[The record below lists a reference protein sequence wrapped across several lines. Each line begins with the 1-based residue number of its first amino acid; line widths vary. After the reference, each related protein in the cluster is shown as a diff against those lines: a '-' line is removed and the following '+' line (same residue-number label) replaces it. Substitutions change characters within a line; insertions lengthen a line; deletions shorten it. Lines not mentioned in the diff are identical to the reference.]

1 MTEETRVTE
10 AGHDDAREV
19 PVCPFRLADVPV
31 GEDRAAGWGMVR
43 DAGEVVE
50 IDGAVFLTS
59 WAAVEEGAR
68 HPEVF
73 SSARAFDTL
82 GSPLPL
88 VPIAID
94 PPDHVRYRRLLD
106 PFFAPRRLAP
116 LEPRLRT
123 QIGEL
128 IDGLADRP
136 AFDVIADLAVPY
148 PSQVFLTL
156 FGLPLSDRERLLA
169 WKDGLLKAI
178 DPTGGELAPDAMEAA
193 IGLFEYVQRSVTERR
208 HGDGDD
214 LMTQLL
220 QVTDEGG
227 LTDEDVIGLSFLFVL
242 AGLDTVTAAIGF
254 ALSHLAVDADL
265 RRTVAADLTLVP
277 AFVEEVLRLE
287 LPAPMPPR
295 VATHDHV
302 VGDVVIREGSR
313 VHLNFATANRDP
325 AVRDHPDRLDITREA
340 NRHFA
345 FGAGVHRCLGSHLA
359 RMELRLVLEEFLR
372 RIPDFSLAPG
382 ASGAIPWPRGT
393 LGFDELP
400 IVVPD
405 SARVSD
411 PHSAAVASRETR

>member
-10 AGHDDAREV
+10 ARHDDVREV
-19 PVCPFRLADVPV
+19 PVCPFHLADVPV
-31 GEDRAAGWGMVR
+31 GEDRATGWGKVR
-43 DAGEVVE
+43 DSGDVIE

-73 SSARAFDTL
+73 SSERAFDTL

-116 LEPRLRT
+116 LEPRLRA

-128 IDGLADRP
+128 IDGLSDRP
-136 AFDVIADLAVPY
+136 AFDAIADLAVPY

-178 DPTGGELAPDAMEAA
+178 DVTGGDLAPDAMEAA
-193 IGLFEYVQRSVTERR
+193 LGLFEYVQRSVTERR

-254 ALSHLAVDADL
+254 ALYHLAVDADL

-277 AFVEEVLRLE
+277 TFVEEVLRLE

-295 VATHDHV
+295 VATRDHV

-313 VHLNFATANRDP
+313 VHLTLATANRDP
-325 AVRDHPDRLDITREA
+325 AVRDHPDQLDITREA

-372 RIPDFSLAPG
+372 RVPDFSLAPG
-382 ASGAIPWPRGT
+382 VSGAIPWPRGT

-400 IVVPD
+400 LVVTG
-405 SARVSD
+405 AG
-411 PHSAAVASRETR
+411 A

>member
-1 MTEETRVTE
+1 MAQDIRTTEPGESGESGET
-10 AGHDDAREV
+10 REV
-19 PVCPFRLADVPV
+19 PICPFHLADAPV

-43 DAGEVVE
+43 DAGDVVE

-73 SSARAFDTL
+73 SSKRAFDTL

-116 LEPRLRT
+116 LEPALRE
-123 QIGEL
+123 QIWA
-128 IDGLADRP
+128 IVDGLAGRSE
-136 AFDVIADLAVPY
+136 FDAIADLAVPY

-156 FGLPLSDRERLLA
+156 FGLPLSDREQLLA
-169 WKDGLLKAI
+169 WKDGLLKAV
-178 DPTGGELAPDAMEAA
+178 DPTGGEPDPGAMEAA
-193 IGLFEYVQRSVTERR
+193 LGLFEYVQRSVTERR
-208 HGDGDD
+208 HGDGND
-214 LMTQLL
+214 LMTALL
-220 QVTDEGG
+220 QVTEEGG

-254 ALSHLAVDADL
+254 ALYHLAVDAGL
-265 RRTVAADLTLVP
+265 RRTVASDLTLVP

-295 VATHDHV
+295 VATRDHV
-302 VGDVVIREGSR
+302 VGGVTIREGSR
-313 VHLNFATANRDP
+313 VHLTLATANRDP
-325 AVRDHPDRLDITREA
+325 AVRDHPDHLDITRDA

-359 RMELRLVLEEFLR
+359 RMELRLVLEEFLQR
-372 RIPDFSLAPG
+372 VPEFELAPG
-382 ASGAIPWPRGT
+382 VSGAMPWPRGT
-393 LGFDELP
+393 LGFDELSL
-400 IVVPD
+400 VVTSP
-405 SARVSD
+405 
-411 PHSAAVASRETR
+411 RE

>member
-1 MTEETRVTE
+1 MHDRPASE
-10 AGHDDAREV
+10 AGDSGEGREV
-19 PVCPFRLADVPV
+19 PTCPFSLADAPV
-31 GEDRAAGWGMVR
+31 GDDRAVGWNMVR

-68 HPEVF
+68 HPDVF
-73 SSARAFDTL
+73 SSKRAFDSL

-88 VPIAID
+88 VPLAID

-106 PFFAPRRLAP
+106 PFFAPRRLAT
-116 LEPRLRT
+116 LEANLRA
-123 QIGEL
+123 QVGEL
-128 IDGLADRP
+128 LDGLVDRP
-136 AFDVIADLAVPY
+136 SFDAVAELAVPY

-156 FGLPLSDRERLLA
+156 FGFPLSDREQLLA
-169 WKDGLLKAI
+169 WKDGLLKAV

-193 IGLFEYVQRSVTERR
+193 LGLFEYVQRSVTERR
-208 HGDGDD
+208 RGDGDD

-254 ALSHLAVDADL
+254 ALYHLAVDGDVRRAVASDL
-265 RRTVAADLTLVP
+265 KLVP

-295 VATHDHV
+295 VATRDHL

-313 VHLNFATANRDP
+313 VHLTLATANRDP
-325 AVRDHPDRLDITREA
+325 AVHDHPDQLDITRQA

-359 RMELRLVLEEFLR
+359 RMELRLVLEEFLLR
-372 RIPDFSLAPG
+372 VPDFELAPG
-382 ASGAIPWPRGT
+382 VSGAIPWPRGT

-400 IVVPD
+400 LVVPG
-405 SARVSD
+405 AEV
-411 PHSAAVASRETR
+411 